1 MLCGNGRLFTCYLRS
16 SQRSE
21 LQQLC
26 IIADS
31 ASDQLKACSDILFCT
46 RSRTSESS
54 LIFPTLTL
62 VRAILLQA
70 VNNRSHQDFQI
81 QQRILLGLF

>member
-1 MLCGNGRLFTCYLRS
+1 MLCGNGRLLYLLS

-21 LQQLC
+21 LQRLC
-26 IIADS
+26 IIAHS
-31 ASDQLKACSDILFCT
+31 ASDQLKARSDILSCT

-54 LIFPTLTL
+54 LIFPTLTQ

-70 VNNRSHQDFQI
+70 VNNRSHLDFQI
-81 QQRILLGLF
+81 QPRILIGLF